1 MKKMLKCLLSIMLVF
16 FLMIAL
22 VACKEKEKGELSRV
36 TIDINPSIEMMVD
49 EDQKVL
55 SVSALNDDGSIIIS
69 GEEIVGKDVEEATKL
84 ILELSTETGYIVKGE
99 ITSTD
104 NTINITVSGN
114 TEYAEKLANK
124 IIDSGNKA
132 LEKLGIEAKLNKVKA
147 MAVAELKKLVLENST
162 FTEAEVEAMTEE
174 ELLKALVVGRMETA
188 ILISEDLKKVYFEAK
203 AYEIKFAEKEATK
216 KIIKEIDGVS
226 QILVGTYSTLLT
238 GYREFITSL
247 EDLKYDTLIS
257 PDSEYQILLAKVR
270 EAKAKYLEQRSFVL
284 TLEAGDVKVKAEVE
298 LNNLKKAYEDLE
310 KLLVE
315 CGNAA
320 VKSFDYTINKL
331 KEAEVSLTEVENKLK
346 SVDVEKVLTEKTQ
359 EIENVINSTKNE
371 FFDKFEKAHKED
383 IEKAEA
389 DFIAKKEELKKSIIA
404 K

>member
-1 MKKMLKCLLSIMLVF
+1 MKKTLKCLLSMMLVF

-132 LEKLGIEAKLNKVKA
+132 LEKLGIEAKLNKANA

-174 ELLKALVVGRMETA
+174 ELLKALAVGRMETA

-216 KIIKEIDGVS
+216 NIIKEIDGVS

-257 PDSEYQILLAKVR
+257 PDSEYQTLLAKVR
-270 EAKAKYLEQRSFVL
+270 EAKAKYLEQRSYVL

-331 KEAEVSLTEVENKLK
+331 KEAEVALTEVENKLK

>member
-1 MKKMLKCLLSIMLVF
+1 
-16 FLMIAL
+16 
-22 VACKEKEKGELSRV
+22 
-36 TIDINPSIEMMVD
+36 MMVD

-331 KEAEVSLTEVENKLK
+331 KEAEVALTEVENKLK

-383 IEKAEA
+383 IEKVEA

>member
-1 MKKMLKCLLSIMLVF
+1 M
-16 FLMIAL
+16 
-22 VACKEKEKGELSRV
+22 
-36 TIDINPSIEMMVD
+36 N
-49 EDQKVL
+49 
-55 SVSALNDDGSIIIS
+55 
-69 GEEIVGKDVEEATKL
+69 
-84 ILELSTETGYIVKGE
+84 
-99 ITSTD
+99 
-104 NTINITVSGN
+104 
-114 TEYAEKLANK
+114 
-124 IIDSGNKA
+124 
-132 LEKLGIEAKLNKVKA
+132 
-147 MAVAELKKLVLENST
+147 
-162 FTEAEVEAMTEE
+162 
-174 ELLKALVVGRMETA
+174 
-188 ILISEDLKKVYFEAK
+188 
-203 AYEIKFAEKEATK
+203 EIKFAEKEATK

-331 KEAEVSLTEVENKLK
+331 KEAEVALTEVENKLK

>member
-22 VACKEKEKGELSRV
+22 VACKEKEKGVLSRV

-69 GEEIVGKDVEEATKL
+69 GEEIVGKDVGEATKL

-331 KEAEVSLTEVENKLK
+331 KEAEVALTEVENKLK

>member
-132 LEKLGIEAKLNKVKA
+132 LEKLGIEAKLNKANA

-174 ELLKALVVGRMETA
+174 ELLKALAVGRMETA

-216 KIIKEIDGVS
+216 NIIKEIDGVS

-257 PDSEYQILLAKVR
+257 PDSEYQTLLAKVR
-270 EAKAKYLEQRSFVL
+270 EAKAKYLEQRSYVL

-331 KEAEVSLTEVENKLK
+331 KEAEVALTEVENKLK